1 MPETQLISEDAIVKG
16 HTEQITVNMGPQHP
30 STHGVLR
37 LVLTL
42 DGETVTSVDV
52 VLGYLHR
59 GVEKLCE
66 EGTYTQNISLTDRL
80 DYVASMTNNWAYVMA
95 VEQLAG
101 IEVPERAEY
110 IRVVMAEL
118 QRIASHCV
126 ALGTFAADLGT
137 AFTPLMYM
145 FRDREYILD
154 LFEMTCGAR
163 LTYNYY
169 RIGGVSADL
178 PEEFIPKARELMR
191 VMPGR
196 IDEYEG
202 LLTGNEILVARTRNV
217 GVLPAEMAI
226 NYSLAGPVLRG
237 SGVPFDVRKAVP
249 YGVYPRLAFQIPVG
263 TRGDNFDRY
272 IVRIHEMRQ
281 SVRIVEQALDQLP
294 AGKIA
299 NPVPLNFRPPVGEA
313 LSRIEG
319 PRGEVGFYVVSDG
332 SIAPYR
338 CHERPPSFVNLGV
351 VQEVLVGCKV
361 ADAVATLASLDT
373 VMGEVDR

>member
-1 MPETQLISEDAIVKG
+1 MPETELISEDAIATGQTDKIV
-16 HTEQITVNMGPQHP
+16 VNMGPQHP

-37 LVLTL
+37 LILTL
-42 DGETVTSVDV
+42 DGETVRDLDV

-66 EGTYTQNISLTDRL
+66 EGTWAQNISLTDRL
-80 DYVASMTNNWAYVMA
+80 DYVASMTNNWAYVLA
-95 VEQLAG
+95 VEELAE

-110 IRVVMAEL
+110 IRVIMAEL
-118 QRIASHCV
+118 QRIASHQV

-178 PEEFIPKARELMR
+178 PPQFVPKTREFMK
-191 VMPGR
+191 VMPSR
-196 IDEYEG
+196 IDEYEA
-202 LLTGNEILVARTRNV
+202 LLTGNEVLLARTKGV
-217 GVLPAEMAI
+217 GVLTAEKAI
-226 NYSLAGPVLRG
+226 NYSISGPSLRG
-237 SGVPFDVRKAVP
+237 SGVPFDLRKALP
-249 YGVYPRLAFQIPVG
+249 YGVYPRMDFQIPVG
-263 TRGDNFDRY
+263 TNGDNFDRY
-272 IVRIHEMRQ
+272 LVRVNEMRQ

-294 AGKIA
+294 AGGIL

-313 LSRIEG
+313 LSRLEG
-319 PRGEVGFYVVSDG
+319 PRGEIGFYVVSDG

-338 CHERPPSFVNLGV
+338 CHQRPPCFINLGV
-351 VQEVLVGCKV
+351 LREIVIGGKI